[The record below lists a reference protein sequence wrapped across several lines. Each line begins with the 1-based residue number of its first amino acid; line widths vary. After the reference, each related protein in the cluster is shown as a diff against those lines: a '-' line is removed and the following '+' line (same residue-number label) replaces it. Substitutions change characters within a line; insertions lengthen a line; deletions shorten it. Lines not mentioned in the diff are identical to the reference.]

1 MKYLFASLPLFA
13 ALSLT
18 SCEKAATGT
27 AGDVSFAKSAFVA
40 LAKGDTQ
47 AQEMIDWPVFT
58 APGENVA
65 AKYNAI
71 PTETEKAQFRAEY
84 VTGFATS
91 FRQSGGSVDNF
102 TDWKVSFHDSTRT
115 EVTAQSPSGLLKL
128 TVSERNSTEKLSAI
142 DVVK

>member
-1 MKYLFASLPLFA
+1 MKHLLASLPLFA

-18 SCEKAATGT
+18 SCDKTATGT

-40 LAKGDTQ
+40 LAKGDTA
-47 AQEMIDWPVFT
+47 AQDMIDWPTFT

-71 PTETEKAQFRAEY
+71 PTETEKAQFRSEY

-91 FRQSGGSVDNF
+91 FRQSGGSVDSF
-102 TDWKVSFHDSTRT
+102 TNWTVTFHDSTRT
-115 EVTAQSPSGLLKL
+115 EVTAQSPNGLLKL
-128 TVSERNSTEKLSAI
+128 TVSERDSAEKLSAI

>member
-1 MKYLFASLPLFA
+1 MPLVA
-13 ALSLT
+13 VLSIT
-18 SCEKAATGT
+18 SCDKTKSEAT
-27 AGDVSFAKSAFVA
+27 GDVSFARSAFVA
-40 LAKGDTQ
+40 LAKGDTK
-47 AQEMIDWPVFT
+47 AQDMIDWPVFT

-71 PTETEKAQFRAEY
+71 PTETEKAQFRGEY

-91 FRQSGGSVDNF
+91 FRQTGGSVDNF
-102 TDWKVSFHDSTRT
+102 TNWTVSFHDSTRT
-115 EVTAQSPSGLLKL
+115 EVTAQSPNGLLKL